1 MIKYFY
7 GDNMTK
13 RKKIKVKK
21 KIKILFTLI
30 LLIIISISSIKIYQ
44 TFSNKNTQITI
55 PTNTTTKNTDKISTS
70 LKELNYNEE
79 EITTLKKYV
88 SEETLNFIINN
99 KLNNNTIISLVNEN
113 YYIDEYLE
121 KYLNYYE
128 NNQDLDFKEI
138 ITRVNTH
145 IDNEFYTNSIET
157 NTSLGKFVILN
168 KFYKADNTYKGQN
181 LITVDKKYN
190 LYNTDFQ
197 LSEECFEA
205 FLKMYNDAEEAG
217 YAFKI
222 NSAYR
227 SYEKQVNI
235 YNGWVNQDG
244 TEKADTYSAR
254 PGYSEHQTGY
264 AFDVRDYP
272 KTNDD
277 YGKTKSF
284 TWVSQNAHKY
294 GFILRFPKGKEYITG
309 YQYESWHYRYCGIE
323 CATYIYEHDITFEE
337 YYEYFIKFNNP
348 KNLT

>member
-1 MIKYFY
+1 M
-7 GDNMTK
+7 
-13 RKKIKVKK
+13 
-21 KIKILFTLI
+21 
-30 LLIIISISSIKIYQ
+30 
-44 TFSNKNTQITI
+44 KNT
-55 PTNTTTKNTDKISTS
+55 
-70 LKELNYNEE
+70 
-79 EITTLKKYV
+79 TLVIMAAGIGSRFGGGIKQ
-88 SEETLNFIINN
+88 
-99 KLNNNTIISLVNEN
+99 
-113 YYIDEYLE
+113 LE
-121 KYLNYYE
+121 PMGPNG
-128 NNQDLDFKEI
+128 EI
-138 ITRVNTH
+138 IM
-145 IDNEFYTNSIET
+145 DYSI
-157 NTSLGKFVILN
+157 
-168 KFYKADNTYKGQN
+168 Y
-181 LITVDKKYN
+181 
-190 LYNTDFQ
+190 
-197 LSEECFEA
+197 
-205 FLKMYNDAEEAG
+205 DAEEAG